1 MTLKNNLSKV
11 VFITV
16 ISSIFLACSLTKRVP
31 VDERLLMEN
40 KILVNGKTENSETIT
55 TQLYQQP
62 NSNVLGYRLRLHLYN
77 MAKVN
82 PDSSYQAWLDKHPK
96 NERFLTNLLSAK
108 QVDRLGTSFF
118 VSGLGRTLKNL
129 GEAPVIYD
137 KERTSKSVTKLRN
150 HYFNQGYFN
159 TKVLFELD
167 SLQPKKVKSL
177 YKITTGN
184 PYAYDSISVVVRS
197 PELDSLYKTNRRT
210 SIIKKGEQ
218 YNAAKLDEER
228 DRITSFFRN
237 NGAYDFQK
245 TYINYELDTLKNNH
259 TADILLNIEN
269 KNIKEGD
276 TLRTEPF
283 KLYKVSQVNVFTS
296 NTSSDASVITDSVQ
310 YKNINIYSKGKL
322 NYKPKVL
329 SNAIFI
335 DKDGYF
341 SDMRRSITSRSLSN
355 LKVFRYPS
363 IEYVPDTR
371 DSLGK
376 TLIANIT
383 LNPKPRAM
391 FTPSIDATHS
401 NIQDFGI
408 EGSLGYLFNNVFRG
422 AEVLNVSIRGNIGSS
437 SAKYRNNKNTFFDI
451 LEYGADVKLTF
462 PRFLFF
468 PNIIDRLV
476 DRTSFP
482 NTTLSVGFF
491 NQQNIGLDKQ
501 NLTGIYSY
509 SWSYKRRN
517 TLSLDV
523 FNLQFVRNMNP
534 GNYFNV
540 YRSSYNNLNDLADQT
555 NTNPDYF
562 DENGNLTIAAG
573 GADAFISDVLNGNT
587 DIAQNS
593 PNYQSVR
600 SISERK
606 QRLTENNL
614 ILASNIVYTYSNR
627 FNIKDQDFFTFR
639 TKIESAGNVLNALAK
654 SNSKLSDNDKRT
666 VLDVAYSQYIK
677 GEVDFVKYFD
687 LGNKNVLALRAFGG
701 IAIPYGNSD
710 NIPFSRSYFAGGS
723 NDNRA
728 WQSYRLGPGRSG
740 GINDFNEANMKLA
753 FNAEYRF
760 NVTGPWNMAIF
771 ADAGNIWNTLDNET
785 DEKMTFNGIKSLQD
799 IALGTGLGVRY
810 DFNFFVIRLDA
821 GFKTYNPANES
832 NKQWFKEWNLSK
844 TVLNVG
850 INYPF

>member
-1 MTLKNNLSKV
+1 MKLKNNVSKLV
-11 VFITV
+11 LITV
-16 ISSIFLACSLTKRVP
+16 ITSFFLACSLTKRVDD
-31 VDERLLMEN
+31 DERLLMEN
-40 KILVNGKTENSETIT
+40 ILLVNGKKETNENIT
-55 TQLYQQP
+55 QQIYQQP
-62 NSNVLGYRLRLHLYN
+62 NSNILGYRLRLQMYN

-82 PDSSYQAWLDKHPK
+82 PDSTYQAWLDRHPK
-96 NERFLTNLLSAK
+96 NERFLTNFLSAK

-137 KERTSKSVTKLRN
+137 NERTKKSAIRLKN

-159 TKVLFELD
+159 TKVSYALD
-167 SLQPKKVKSL
+167 SLKTK
-177 YKITTGN
+177 KITAKYTVN
-184 PYAYDSISVVVRS
+184 TDKPYYYDSIATIIQSQ
-197 PELDSLYKTNRRT
+197 ELDTLFAKNKRAAL
-210 SIIKKGEQ
+210 IKKGDQ
-218 YNAAKLDEER
+218 YNSKKLDEER
-228 DRITSFFRN
+228 DRITTYFRN

-245 TYINYELDTLKNNH
+245 TYITYEIDTLQNNY
-259 TADILLNIEN
+259 TANIVLNIDN

-276 TLRTEPF
+276 TLRAEPF
-283 KLYKVSQVNVFTS
+283 KLYKISQVNVFTS
-296 NTSSDASVITDSVQ
+296 NTSSTETSITDSVQ
-310 YKNINIYSKGKL
+310 YKNINIYSKGPL
-322 NYKPKVL
+322 SYKPKTL
-329 SNAIFI
+329 KNAIFI

-341 SDMRRSITSRSLSN
+341 SDMRRLITSRSLSN
-355 LKVFRYPS
+355 LKVFNYPT
-363 IEYVPDTR
+363 IEYIPDSR

-376 TLIANIT
+376 SLIANIT
-383 LNPKPRAM
+383 LNPKKR
-391 FTPSIDATHS
+391 FTFNPSIDLNHS

-408 EGSLGYLFNNVFRG
+408 EGNIGFVFRNLFKG
-422 AEVLNVSIRGNIGSS
+422 AEILDIGFRGNIGSS
-437 SAKYRNNKNTFFDI
+437 ASKYRNDQNTFFDI
-451 LEYGADVKLTF
+451 LEYGADIKLTF

-468 PNIIDRLV
+468 SNQIDKII

-482 NTTLSVGFF
+482 NTALSIGFF

-501 NLTGIYSY
+501 NLTGVFNY

-517 TLSLDV
+517 TISLDV

-534 GNYFNV
+534 GNYFKV
-540 YRSSYNNLNDLADQT
+540 YRSSYNTLNTISDNVT
-555 NTNPDYF
+555 TNPSYL
-562 DENGNLTIAAG
+562 DENGNLTIADG
-573 GADAFISDVLNGNT
+573 GADAFISDVLAGNT
-587 DIAQNS
+587 NANANQYN
-593 PNYQSVR
+593 SVR

-627 FNIKDQDFFTFR
+627 FNIKDQEFFIFK
-639 TKIESAGNVLNALAK
+639 TKIESAGNLLNAIAK
-654 SNSKLSDNDKRT
+654 SSTDNYDVTGKKRT
-666 VLDVAYSQYIK
+666 VLDVAYSQYFK
-677 GEVDFVKYFD
+677 GELDFIKYFD

-701 IAIPYGNSD
+701 IAIPFGNS
-710 NIPFSRSYFAGGS
+710 NYIPFSRSYFAGGS

-760 NVTGPWNMAIF
+760 NVSGPWNMAIF

-785 DEKMTFNGIKSLQD
+785 DERMTFNGLKSLQD
-799 IALGTGLGVRY
+799 IALGTGLGIRY
-810 DFNFFVIRLDA
+810 DFSFFVIRCDL
-821 GFKTYNPANES
+821 GFKTYNPANE
-832 NKQWFKEWNLSK
+832 KDRQWFKEWNLSK

>member
-1 MTLKNNLSKV
+1 
-11 VFITV
+11 
-16 ISSIFLACSLTKRVP
+16 
-31 VDERLLMEN
+31 
-40 KILVNGKTENSETIT
+40 
-55 TQLYQQP
+55 
-62 NSNVLGYRLRLHLYN
+62 
-77 MAKVN
+77 
-82 PDSSYQAWLDKHPK
+82 
-96 NERFLTNLLSAK
+96 
-108 QVDRLGTSFF
+108 
-118 VSGLGRTLKNL
+118 
-129 GEAPVIYD
+129 
-137 KERTSKSVTKLRN
+137 ERTSKSVTKLRN

-335 DKDGYF
+335 DKDGHF

-355 LKVFRYPS
+355 LKVFKYPS
-363 IEYVPDTR
+363 IEYIPDTR

-383 LNPKPRAM
+383 LNHKPRAM
-391 FTPSIDATHS
+391 YTPTIDVTHS

-408 EGSLGYLFNNVFRG
+408 EGSLGYSFNNVFRG
-422 AEVLNVSIRGNIGSS
+422 TEVSNVSIRGNTGSS
-437 SAKYRNNKNTFFDI
+437 SAKYRHNNNTVFDI
-451 LEYGADVKLTF
+451 LQYGADVKLTF

-468 PNIIDRLV
+468 PNIVDRLV

-482 NTTLSVGFF
+482 TTTLSVGFF

-562 DENGNLTIAAG
+562 DEN
-573 GADAFISDVLNGNT
+573 
-587 DIAQNS
+587 
-593 PNYQSVR
+593 
-600 SISERK
+600 
-606 QRLTENNL
+606 
-614 ILASNIVYTYSNR
+614 
-627 FNIKDQDFFTFR
+627 
-639 TKIESAGNVLNALAK
+639 
-654 SNSKLSDNDKRT
+654 
-666 VLDVAYSQYIK
+666 
-677 GEVDFVKYFD
+677 
-687 LGNKNVLALRAFGG
+687 
-701 IAIPYGNSD
+701 
-710 NIPFSRSYFAGGS
+710 
-723 NDNRA
+723 
-728 WQSYRLGPGRSG
+728 
-740 GINDFNEANMKLA
+740 
-753 FNAEYRF
+753 
-760 NVTGPWNMAIF
+760 
-771 ADAGNIWNTLDNET
+771 
-785 DEKMTFNGIKSLQD
+785 
-799 IALGTGLGVRY
+799 
-810 DFNFFVIRLDA
+810 
-821 GFKTYNPANES
+821 
-832 NKQWFKEWNLSK
+832 
-844 TVLNVG
+844 
-850 INYPF
+850 

>member
-31 VDERLLMEN
+31 VNERLLMEN
-40 KILVNGKTENSETIT
+40 KILVNNKTENSEAIT

-62 NSNVLGYRLRLHLYN
+62 NSNILGYRLRLHLYN

-118 VSGLGRTLKNL
+118 VSGLGRTLKDL

-137 KERTSKSVTKLRN
+137 KERTNKSITKLKN

-159 TKVLFELD
+159 TKVSFELD
-167 SLQPKKVKSL
+167 SLHPKEIKAL
-177 YKITTGN
+177 YKISTGK
-184 PYAYDSISVVVRS
+184 PYMYDSISVVVHS
-197 PELDSLYKTNRRT
+197 PQLDSLYKTNKRA
-210 SIIKKGEQ
+210 SIIKKAEQ
-218 YNAAKLDEER
+218 YNATKLDEER

-245 TYINYELDTLKNNH
+245 TYINYEVDTLKNNH

-283 KLYKVSQVNVFTS
+283 KLYKISQVNVFTS

-310 YKNINIYSKGKL
+310 YKNINIYSKGTL

-341 SDMRRSITSRSLSN
+341 SDIRRTITSRSLSN
-355 LKVFRYPS
+355 LKVFKYPS
-363 IEYVPDTR
+363 IEYIPDTR

-391 FTPSIDATHS
+391 FTPTIDVTHS

-437 SAKYRNNKNTFFDI
+437 STKYRNNKNTFFDI

-468 PNIIDRLV
+468 SNTDRLI

-501 NLTGIYSY
+501 NLTGIYNY

-534 GNYFNV
+534 GNYFKV
-540 YRSSYNNLNDLADQT
+540 YRSSYNSLNTIADQT
-555 NTNPDYF
+555 NTNPAYF
-562 DENGNLTIAAG
+562 DENGDLTIAEG
-573 GADAFISDVLNGNT
+573 GADAFISDVLDGNT
-587 DIAQNS
+587 DIPQND
-593 PNYQSVR
+593 PKYQSVR

-654 SNSKLSDNDKRT
+654 SNSKLNDNGKRT

-701 IAIPYGNSD
+701 IAIPYGNSN

-740 GINDFNEANMKLA
+740 GVNDFNEANMKLA

-760 NVTGPWNMAIF
+760 NVTGPWNMAVF
-771 ADAGNIWNTLDNET
+771 ADAGNIWNTLDNVT

-810 DFNFFVIRLDA
+810 DFSFFVIRLDA
-821 GFKTYNPANES
+821 GFKTYNPANDAGR
-832 NKQWFKEWNLSK
+832 QWFKEWNLSK